1 MCVLKKRR
9 SLSTFLT
16 YHLSNTL
23 SVAYSSRVAKLDLLQ
38 IYDAFINTS
47 LLVESITDMCRVKFF
62 RPCVHLASSSSAL
75 TTDAGKRHFLP
86 RRETSSKCAA
96 FFPPRKDLHGSGSK
110 RTPEWTGGNEENSE
124 RFFSQNGCVSPS
136 RSVSLGAF
144 SPPAPAVP
152 HASVQQRCWFSL
164 TLCLRPSY
172 SSKL

>member
-1 MCVLKKRR
+1 MCVRKKRR

-75 TTDAGKRHFLP
+75 TTDAGPRHFLP
-86 RRETSSKCAA
+86 DGKRVLSARLSSSRICMAEETNGRR
-96 FFPPRKDLHGSGSK
+96 SGL
-110 RTPEWTGGNEENSE
+110 EEMKKIV
-124 RFFSQNGCVSPS
+124 RGFFSQNGCVSPS